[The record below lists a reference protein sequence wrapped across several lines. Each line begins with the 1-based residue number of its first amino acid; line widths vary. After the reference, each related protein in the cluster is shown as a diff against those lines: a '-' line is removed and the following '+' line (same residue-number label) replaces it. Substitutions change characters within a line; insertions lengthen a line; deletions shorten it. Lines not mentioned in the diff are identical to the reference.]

1 MIAGVIFKDTVL
13 NTTSVETLSKGIQRR
28 IVLHSFKVHV
38 LITIRQMRLINVS
51 SIFKDEQVFSRN
63 MKCKLEEIFHSM
75 TTMHMYNVYL
85 KLEGPILFGKKICS
99 A

>member
-1 MIAGVIFKDTVL
+1 MIVGIILKDTVL

-38 LITIRQMRLINVS
+38 LITIHLMRLINVS

-63 MKCKLEEIFHSM
+63 MKGKLEEDYHA
-75 TTMHMYNVYL
+75 YVQCVL
-85 KLEGPILFGKKICS
+85 KIRGTHFVW
-99 A
+99 